1 MSRLHS
7 HFAPPK
13 HFTTLIEAFLTGY
26 NGKTLNAKIIK
37 SMKLAELY
45 IALREIL
52 TYTRALYTENSPAT
66 RLINA
71 LKIRRLKVA
80 IKEAILSK
88 LTS

>member
-1 MSRLHS
+1 MKKIFADFEIIALRSE
-7 HFAPPK
+7 HFK
-13 HFTTLIEAFLTGY
+13 
-26 NGKTLNAKIIK
+26 
-37 SMKLAELY
+37 MVKLAELY

-52 TYTRALYTENSPAT
+52 TYTRALYAEDPPAT

-80 IKEAILSK
+80 IKEAILPK